1 MVCGRLDV
9 VVLLVENWETFVV
22 NPVVIRLPVL
32 DMTLAVVDVTSEV
45 ETVAESEL
53 FVGGAVMLLAPHN
66 SAPRIFML
74 YNTRMRPF
82 MLMYCW

>member
-1 MVCGRLDV
+1 MVCSRLDV

-22 NPVVIRLPVL
+22 NPVGIRLPVL
-32 DMTLAVVDVTSEV
+32 DMTLAVVYVTSEV
-45 ETVAESEL
+45 ETVAES
-53 FVGGAVMLLAPHN
+53 GAVVLLAPHN

-82 MLMYCW
+82 MLMYC